1 MNKSSTRVIRGN
13 TGADPESTENR
24 PAWMAGVPEVVVSLG
39 DLDDP
44 RAESRGGR
52 RLSGLVRADDVL
64 GGPTSQEPGAGATA
78 RQPRLLPEPPVSAV
92 PYGELRELAQSQIRR
107 GCRPFDFD
115 WDAFVADRPEW
126 GITEVVH
133 RRAVQEGRGHGLDLR
148 PTDIPTDTVMSA
160 VRDVIAEWTEQPELR
175 PTYEDFCQ
183 EQARRGEK
191 GRETQQALTVP
202 RNARILALVQAGVS
216 DAEIARRVRLHRS
229 QVGRIRRAA
238 EKASRALQEVVEAPA
253 FPAPEVPPSERWP
266 VVQFTRWTG
275 VQLDEDDAR
284 WLADVG
290 RCYEAEGREA
300 ELVDAIRAS
309 AGGPRDPW
317 AYLQRCVVNRGDAWT
332 VTPQLLGDV
341 LAWAGQKS
349 LEYALAA
356 IGDGYVK
363 RPLPYL
369 RRTLQYAVSEGE
381 LPSGSPE
388 RPVVAAVAMARER
401 APELVIVEAEEA
413 VAAEDVAKRV
423 GHVESFRRRFGR
435 LPWEAVVSPENAGSL
450 DMTETDVCCI
460 GLKGLWDDELNSE
473 SLSSRELESSGRT
486 FKANATW
493 VPGRPP
499 DLEGRMGSPDGEDA
513 GLVVASRRILGPRS
527 LERQKLE
534 HALESGD
541 LPESDEILRPEGGG
555 EALEPIGAAFD
566 PLAPGSDPPFLEH
579 GRCRHPLASL
589 LTAGMVLDNIALV
602 ECVAGCGHRLYSD
615 RGVLECLCHWPASKV
630 ARLSLAFARA
640 IA

>member
-13 TGADPESTENR
+13 TGAQPESTENR

-52 RLSGLVRADDVL
+52 RLSGLVGADDVL
-64 GGPTSQEPGAGATA
+64 GGPTSLEPGAGSTA
-78 RQPRLLPEPPVSAV
+78 RQLRLLASVLVSAV
-92 PYGELRELAQSQIRR
+92 PYGELRELAQSQLRR

-133 RRAVQEGRGHGLDLR
+133 RRAIQEGRGRGLDLR
-148 PTDIPTDTVMSA
+148 PTDIPTDTVLSA
-160 VRDVIAEWTEQPELR
+160 VRDVIAEWTAQPELR

-216 DAEIARRVRLHRS
+216 DAAIARRVRLHRS

-238 EKASRALQEVVEAPA
+238 EKASRALQEVVDAPA

-275 VQLDEDDAR
+275 VQLDEGDAR

-317 AYLQRCVVNRGDAWT
+317 AYLQRCVANRGDAWT

-369 RRTLQYAVSEGE
+369 RRTLQYAVSEGKR
-381 LPSGSPE
+381 PSGLPE
-388 RPVVAAVAMARER
+388 RPVAMAVAMARER
-401 APELVIVEAEEA
+401 APKLVIVEADEA
-413 VAAEDVAKRV
+413 IAAEDVAKRV
-423 GHVESFRRRFGR
+423 GHVESFSRRYGR
-435 LPWEAVVSPENAGSL
+435 LPWESENAEAL
-450 DMTETDVCCI
+450 DVAVTDICCI
-460 GLKGLWDDELNSE
+460 GLKGSGDDDINPEILVSRALEL
-473 SLSSRELESSGRT
+473 SRGT
-486 FKANATW
+486 FKANATL
-493 VPGRPP
+493 VPRRPP
-499 DLEGRMGSPDGEDA
+499 DLGGGTSSVDVDSA
-513 GLVVASRRILGPRS
+513 VASRRILGERP

-555 EALEPIGAAFD
+555 EALEPVGAAFWPIGAGKRSAVFRTR
-566 PLAPGSDPPFLEH
+566 PL
-579 GRCRHPLASL
+579 
-589 LTAGMVLDNIALV
+589 
-602 ECVAGCGHRLYSD
+602 
-615 RGVLECLCHWPASKV
+615 PAS
-630 ARLSLAFARA
+630 AG
-640 IA
+640 